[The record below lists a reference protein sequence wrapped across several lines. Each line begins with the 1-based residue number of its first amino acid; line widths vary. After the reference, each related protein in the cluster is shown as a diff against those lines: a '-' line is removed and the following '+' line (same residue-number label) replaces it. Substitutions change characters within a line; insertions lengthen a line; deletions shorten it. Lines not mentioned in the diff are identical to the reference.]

1 MMATAVFPG
10 SFNPF
15 TIGHKSIVERAL
27 PLFDRIIV
35 GVGYN
40 EHKSDAG
47 SVEERV
53 EAIRRI
59 FASEPRVEAVAYT
72 GLTVDLARRTGASF
86 MVRGVRNVTDFDYER
101 TLADVN
107 RRISGIETVFIPSL
121 PELADISSSMVRE
134 LSHNGVDTTPFIP
147 STDNNSEK

>member
-1 MMATAVFPG
+1 
-10 SFNPF
+10 
-15 TIGHKSIVERAL
+15 
-27 PLFDRIIV
+27 
-35 GVGYN
+35 
-40 EHKSDAG
+40 
-47 SVEERV
+47 
-53 EAIRRI
+53 
-59 FASEPRVEAVAYT
+59 
-72 GLTVDLARRTGASF
+72 

>member
-1 MMATAVFPG
+1 MATAVFPG

-59 FASEPRVEAVAYT
+59 FASEPWVEAVAYT

>member
-1 MMATAVFPG
+1 MATAVFPG

>member
-1 MMATAVFPG
+1 METAVFPG